1 MSHWVPEPQSS
12 PTCIALAPE
21 ATHRPA
27 LPLPPVIA
35 QENESLG
42 PAAAVFP
49 YVWFLGLL
57 YPLLVAVQIFFVLS
71 GAGPVARG
79 IASVLRMR

>member
-1 MSHWVPEPQSS
+1 M
-12 PTCIALAPE
+12 PTQEEE
-21 ATHRPA
+21 A
-27 LPLPPVIA
+27 
-35 QENESLG
+35 LG
-42 PAAAVFP
+42 PGAAVFP

-79 IASVLRMR
+79 IASVLRMRRVDGSLQVVACRVAPVR